1 MQIIATFDTETKTVT
16 ISKGGQILDN
26 IEYVSF
32 YPDWEEP
39 EKMRVEIVSADRER
53 DDGTNVTTV
62 ITASGKEII
71 DPPVVYS
78 KVVARKL
85 GLV

>member
-1 MQIIATFDTETKTVT
+1 MQVTATFDTDTKTLT
-16 ISKGGQILDN
+16 INKGGQILDN

-39 EKMRVEIVSADRER
+39 TKMRVEIVSADRER
-53 DDGTNVTTV
+53 DDGTSITTV
-62 ITASGKEII
+62 ITASGKEIV
-71 DPPVVYS
+71 DPPVIYS